1 MERFLSAGII
11 EIDVHGMN
19 VEEAV
24 KAVQKQVNAAKSGT
38 YRIRIIH
45 GYHGGTRIAEGIRE
59 EFGFGR
65 EPKVKRI
72 TMGENPGITELI
84 LREF

>member
-1 MERFLSAGII
+1 MTGGII
-11 EIDVHGMN
+11 EIDVHGMKT
-19 VEEAV
+19 EEAV
-24 KAVQKQVNAAKSGT
+24 KAVSQKVQSAGNSV

-45 GYHGGTRIAEGIRE
+45 GYHGGTRIRSSIRE
-59 EFGFGR
+59 EFSYGR

-72 TMGENPGITELI
+72 EMGSNQGITELI